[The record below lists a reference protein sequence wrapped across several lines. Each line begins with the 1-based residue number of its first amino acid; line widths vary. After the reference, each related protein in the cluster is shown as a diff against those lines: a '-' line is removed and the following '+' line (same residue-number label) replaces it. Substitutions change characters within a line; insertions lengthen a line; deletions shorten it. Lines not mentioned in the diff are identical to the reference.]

1 MLCNVTR
8 YTVGGVS
15 SAANAVG
22 GAKRGPRKGGVD
34 KEQILAAA
42 REEFAL
48 HDYKGTTMRSV
59 ARRAGCDAK
68 LIHYYFGSKD
78 ELFAEAISQVME
90 SLQIAQWWISQA
102 EEGGGG
108 GAQVLRQ
115 LLNFVETNESGP
127 AYVAMVR
134 ALSSEERVRQM
145 FLDRITSRVA
155 LPTFTSLGLDQV
167 PVRMNL
173 ITTQLLGLISVR
185 YIMKFEPLA
194 SMSRDEVAAL
204 VGPTLDRYMSPDL
217 FAQP

>member
-1 MLCNVTR
+1 MT
-8 YTVGGVS
+8 
-15 SAANAVG
+15 SAANAVE

-90 SLQIAQWWISQA
+90 SLQIAKWWVSQA
-102 EEGGGG
+102 QEGG

-115 LLNFVETNESGP
+115 LLNFVETNESGS

-145 FLDRITSRVA
+145 FLDRVTSRLA
-155 LPTFTSLGLDQV
+155 LPTFTSLGLGQV
-167 PVRMNL
+167 SVRMNL
-173 ITTQLLGLISVR
+173 MTTQLFGLINVR

-194 SMSRDEVAAL
+194 SMPRDEVAAL

-217 FAQP
+217 FTK

>member
-1 MLCNVTR
+1 MT
-8 YTVGGVS
+8 

-90 SLQIAQWWISQA
+90 SLQIAQW
-102 EEGGGG
+102 GGGG
-108 GAQVLRQ
+108 
-115 LLNFVETNESGP
+115 
-127 AYVAMVR
+127 
-134 ALSSEERVRQM
+134 ERRCC
-145 FLDRITSRVA
+145 
-155 LPTFTSLGLDQV
+155 
-167 PVRMNL
+167 
-173 ITTQLLGLISVR
+173 
-185 YIMKFEPLA
+185 A
-194 SMSRDEVAAL
+194 SC
-204 VGPTLDRYMSPDL
+204 
-217 FAQP
+217 

>member
-1 MLCNVTR
+1 MT
-8 YTVGGVS
+8 

-115 LLNFVETNESGP
+115 LLNFVETNE
-127 AYVAMVR
+127 
-134 ALSSEERVRQM
+134 M

-155 LPTFTSLGLDQV
+155 LPTFATLGLDQV
-167 PVRMNL
+167 LVRMNL

>member
-1 MLCNVTR
+1 MT
-8 YTVGGVS
+8 
-15 SAANAVG
+15 SAANAVE

-90 SLQIAQWWISQA
+90 SLQIAKWWVSQA
-102 EEGGGG
+102 QEGG

-145 FLDRITSRVA
+145 FLDRVTSRVA
-155 LPTFTSLGLDQV
+155 LPTFTSLGLGQV
-167 PVRMNL
+167 SVRMNL
-173 ITTQLLGLISVR
+173 MTTQLFGLINVR

-194 SMSRDEVAAL
+194 SMPRDEVAAL

-217 FAQP
+217 FTQP

>member
-1 MLCNVTR
+1 
-8 YTVGGVS
+8 
-15 SAANAVG
+15 
-22 GAKRGPRKGGVD
+22 
-34 KEQILAAA
+34 
-42 REEFAL
+42 
-48 HDYKGTTMRSV
+48 MRSV

-108 GAQVLRQ
+108 GTQVLRQ

-134 ALSSEERVRQM
+134 ALSSEEQVRQM

-173 ITTQLLGLISVR
+173 ITIQLLGLISVR

-194 SMSRDEVAAL
+194 SMPRDEVAAL

-217 FAQP
+217 FTK

>member
-1 MLCNVTR
+1 MT
-8 YTVGGVS
+8 
-15 SAANAVG
+15 SAANAVE

-48 HDYKGTTMRSV
+48 HGYKGTTMRSV

-90 SLQIAQWWISQA
+90 SLQIAKWWVSQA
-102 EEGGGG
+102 QEGG

-115 LLNFVETNESGP
+115 LLNFVETNESGS

-145 FLDRITSRVA
+145 FLDRVTSRLA
-155 LPTFTSLGLDQV
+155 LPTFTSLGLGQV
-167 PVRMNL
+167 SVRMNL
-173 ITTQLLGLISVR
+173 MTTQLFGLINVR

-194 SMSRDEVAAL
+194 SMPRDEVAAL

-217 FAQP
+217 FTK

>member
-1 MLCNVTR
+1 M
-8 YTVGGVS
+8 S

-90 SLQIAQWWISQA
+90 SLQITRWWISQA
-102 EEGGGG
+102 KAEGGG

-115 LLNFVETNESGP
+115 LLEFVETNESGP

-145 FLDRITSRVA
+145 FLDRVTLRVA

-167 PVRMNL
+167 PARMNL
-173 ITTQLLGLISVR
+173 ISTQLLGQIGRAHV
-185 YIMKFEPLA
+185 
-194 SMSRDEVAAL
+194 
-204 VGPTLDRYMSPDL
+204 
-217 FAQP
+217 

>member
-1 MLCNVTR
+1 M
-8 YTVGGVS
+8 S

-90 SLQIAQWWISQA
+90 SLQIAQWWVSQA
-102 EEGGGG
+102 KAGGGG
-108 GAQVLRQ
+108 GTQVLRQ
-115 LLNFVETNESGP
+115 LLEFVETNESGP

-145 FLDRITSRVA
+145 FLDRIT
-155 LPTFTSLGLDQV
+155 
-167 PVRMNL
+167 
-173 ITTQLLGLISVR
+173 
-185 YIMKFEPLA
+185 
-194 SMSRDEVAAL
+194 
-204 VGPTLDRYMSPDL
+204 
-217 FAQP
+217 